1 MGPPPRRCAA
11 RRAPPPAIASR
22 ARATRQPRRLAR
34 RSLADGGEALESRI
48 ARSRRAPTASRVLAD
63 GYFVDS
69 SEKHNFAPVRLT
81 IGAHEL
87 GTLDD
92 ALVGIRAGGV
102 RRVLVPLAQAGT
114 AAQISGKLELEFGPS
129 RQLARQFNRPDPDNV
144 FIYELQVDKVQPAV

>member
-1 MGPPPRRCAA
+1 VRGLDTPEAQQVVKRFTKLATGVRFAELKQGTGAEVGAGSTAVCQWVLRR
-11 RRAPPPAIASR
+11 
-22 ARATRQPRRLAR
+22 
-34 RSLADGGEALESRI
+34 
-48 ARSRRAPTASRVLAD
+48 AD